1 MKNPRGRR
9 GFFVSGVN
17 QNVLVFKGNN
27 CISLYNYATILSIEI
42 AESRCRQMV
51 NPLWKNTEI
60 RNQLK
65 IITKEIAPDL
75 VLTNATYLHGIFKK
89 WMTGNIWIS
98 GDRIVY
104 AGKEMPKIDASTEV
118 ADMKD
123 KFIVPGYI
131 EPHVHPYQLYNPH
144 SFADYAAQGGT
155 TMFLS
160 DNLTLYLALE
170 NEKAFSLLDQLAELP
185 FNFYWWTRFDS
196 QTELNDEDQ
205 LFTSTFVGEWLD
217 RQDVLLGGELTGWPK
232 LMAGDD
238 QMLYW
243 IQKAKMGLKKIEGHF
258 PGASEKTLA
267 RMKLLGAD
275 GDHESMTVDEVEMR
289 LLHGYGVTLRY
300 SSIRP
305 DLPDLLKEIVER
317 ELNVFDKLMMTTD
330 GSTPTFHLDGV
341 MDLCI
346 KIALEAGVPPIDAY
360 MMASYNVARYYNV
373 TSLHGLIA
381 TGRYANLNI
390 LDTPENPVPSG
401 VISKGVW
408 LKKDGKK
415 VYSLPNI
422 DWSILPDLDIDFE
435 LTEDDF
441 QFSMPF
447 GIEMVNDVI
456 TKPYTVNVDTHDSD
470 LSKSHDE
477 SFLMLIDKKGKWRV
491 NTLIKGFA
499 PGLDGFASSYTNTG
513 DIILIGKKRK
523 DMWLAFNEM
532 KRLKGGIV
540 LAEKGEI
547 VESLPLPYGGV
558 MSDLPMEQLIEQ
570 EKSLKKALKKRG
582 YKHGD
587 AVYTL
592 LFLQATHLPYVRV
605 TQKGI
610 YDVMN
615 KKILFPAFMR

>member
-1 MKNPRGRR
+1 
-9 GFFVSGVN
+9 
-17 QNVLVFKGNN
+17 
-27 CISLYNYATILSIEI
+27 
-42 AESRCRQMV
+42 MV
-51 NPLWKNTEI
+51 KPLWKNKEI

-65 IITKEIAPDL
+65 IVTKEIAPDL
-75 VLTNATYLHGIFKK
+75 VLTNTTYLHGIFKK
-89 WMTGNIWIS
+89 WVTGNIWIAN
-98 GDRIVY
+98 DRIVY
-104 AGKEMPKIDASTEV
+104 AGKDMPKIEAATEI
-118 ADMKD
+118 ADMTG
-123 KFIVPGYI
+123 KFVVPGYI
-131 EPHVHPYQLYNPH
+131 EPHVHPTQLYNPQ

-160 DNLTLYLALE
+160 DNLTFFLSLE
-170 NEKAFSLLDQLAELP
+170 NKKAFSLLDELAKLP
-185 FNFYWWTRFDS
+185 FSFYWWTRFDS
-196 QTELNDEDQ
+196 QTELNNEDQ
-205 LFTSTFVGEWLD
+205 LFTSTSVGEWLD

-267 RMKLLGAD
+267 RMRLLGAD
-275 GDHESMTVDEVEMR
+275 GDHEAMTVDEVEMR
-289 LLHGYGVTLRY
+289 LLHGYGVTLRH

-305 DLPDLLKEIVER
+305 DLPMLLKGIVER

-330 GSTPTFHLDGV
+330 GSTPAFHSDGV
-341 MDLCI
+341 MDWCI
-346 KIALEAGVPPIDAY
+346 QMAIDAGVPAIDAY

-390 LDTPENPVPSG
+390 LDAVENPVPSG
-401 VISKGVW
+401 VISKGTW

-415 VYSLPNI
+415 VRSLPNV
-422 DWSILPDLDIDFE
+422 DWSVMPGLDIDYE

-447 GIEMVNDVI
+447 GIEMINDVI
-456 TKPYTVNVDTHDSD
+456 TKPYTVSVDTHDAN

-477 SFLMLIDKKGKWRV
+477 SFLILIDKKGEWRV
-491 NTLIKGFA
+491 NTIIKGFA
-499 PGLDGFASSYTNTG
+499 SGLDGFASSYTSTG
-513 DIILIGKKRK
+513 DIILIGKNRGDMKR
-523 DMWLAFNEM
+523 AFNEI

-540 LAEKGEI
+540 VVQNDEI
-547 VESLPLPYGGV
+547 LHSLPLPYGGV

-570 EKSLKKALKKRG
+570 EQVLKTALAERG

>member
-1 MKNPRGRR
+1 
-9 GFFVSGVN
+9 
-17 QNVLVFKGNN
+17 
-27 CISLYNYATILSIEI
+27 
-42 AESRCRQMV
+42 MV

-65 IITKEIAPDL
+65 IVTKEIAPDL
-75 VLTNATYLHGIFKK
+75 VLINATYLHGIFKK
-89 WMTGNIWIS
+89 WVTGNIWIS
-98 GDRIVY
+98 SDRIVY
-104 AGKEMPKIDASTEV
+104 AGKEMPKIDAVTEV
-118 ADMKD
+118 ADMKG
-123 KFIVPGYI
+123 KYIVPGYI
-131 EPHVHPYQLYNPH
+131 EPHVHPTQLYNPQ

-160 DNLTLYLALE
+160 DNLTFFMALD
-170 NEKAFSLLDQLAELP
+170 NKKAFSLLDQLRELP
-185 FNFYWWTRFDS
+185 FSFYWWTRFDS
-196 QTELNDEDQ
+196 QTELNNEDQ
-205 LFTSTFVGEWLD
+205 LFTSTSVGEWLD

-232 LMAGDD
+232 LLAGDD

-267 RMKLLGAD
+267 RMRLLGAD

-289 LLHGYGVTLRY
+289 LLHGYGVTLRH

-305 DLPDLLKEIVER
+305 DLPNLLKGIVER

-330 GSTPTFHLDGV
+330 GSTPAFHLDGV
-341 MDLCI
+341 MDWCI
-346 KIALEAGVPPIDAY
+346 QIALDAGVPPIDAY

-390 LDTPENPVPSG
+390 LDEIENPVPSG

-415 VYSLPNI
+415 VCSLPNV
-422 DWSILPDLDIDFE
+422 DWSIFPDLDIEFE
-435 LTEDDF
+435 LTDDDF

-447 GIEMVNDVI
+447 GIEMINDVI
-456 TKPYTVNVDTHDSD
+456 TKPYTVSVDTHDAN

-477 SFLMLIDKKGKWRV
+477 SFLMLIDKNGKWRV

-499 PGLDGFASSYTNTG
+499 PGLDGFASSYTSTG
-513 DIILIGKKRK
+513 DIILIGKNRE

-532 KRLKGGIV
+532 KRLKGGIILV
-540 LAEKGEI
+540 ENGEI
-547 VESLPLPYGGV
+547 VQSLPLPYGGV

-570 EKSLKKALKKRG
+570 EKALKKALKERG

-587 AVYTL
+587 AVYTM

-610 YDVMN
+610 YDVKN
-615 KKILFPAFMR
+615 KKILFPSFMR

>member
-1 MKNPRGRR
+1 
-9 GFFVSGVN
+9 
-17 QNVLVFKGNN
+17 
-27 CISLYNYATILSIEI
+27 
-42 AESRCRQMV
+42 MV
-51 NPLWKNTEI
+51 NPIWRNTEI
-60 RNQLK
+60 REQMK
-65 IITKEIAPDL
+65 IITKEASPDL

-89 WMTGNIWIS
+89 WVTGNIWIK

-104 AGKEMPKIDASTEV
+104 AGQEMPKIGAATEV
-118 ADMKD
+118 ADMEG

-131 EPHVHPYQLYNPH
+131 EPHVHPYQLYNPQT
-144 SFADYAAQGGT
+144 FADYAAQGGT
-155 TMFLS
+155 TTFLS
-160 DNLTLYLALE
+160 DNLTLFLALE
-170 NEKAFSLLDQLAELP
+170 NEKAFSLLDKLAELP

-196 QTELNDEDQ
+196 QTELSNEDG
-205 LFTSTFVGEWLD
+205 LFTSKAVGEWLD
-217 RQDVLLGGELTGWPK
+217 RPDVLLGGELTGWPK

-243 IQKAKMGLKKIEGHF
+243 IQKAKLGLKKIEGHF

-267 RMKLLGAD
+267 RMRLLGAD
-275 GDHESMTVDEVEMR
+275 GDHEAMTVEEVEMR
-289 LLHGYGVTLRY
+289 LLHGYGVTLRH

-305 DLPDLLKEIVER
+305 DLPDLLKGIVER

-330 GSTPTFHLDGV
+330 GSTPGFHKDGV

-373 TSLHGLIA
+373 TNLHGLIA
-381 TGRYANLNI
+381 TGRIANLNI
-390 LDTPENPVPSG
+390 LDDIANPVPSG

-408 LKKDGKK
+408 LKRNGEK
-415 VYSLPNI
+415 VYTLPDI
-422 DWSILPDLDIDFE
+422 DWSVMPELNMEFE

-447 GIEMVNDVI
+447 GLEMVNDVI
-456 TKPYTVNVDTHDSD
+456 TKPYSVSVDTHDGN
-470 LSKSHDE
+470 LSKDHEE
-477 SFLMLIDKKGKWRV
+477 SFLMLIDRHGKWRV

-499 PGLDGFASSYTNTG
+499 SGVSGFASSYTNTG
-513 DIILIGKKRK
+513 DVILIGKNRR
-523 DMWLAFNEM
+523 DMWAAFEEL
-532 KRLKGGIV
+532 KRIKGGIV
-540 LAEKGEI
+540 LMEDGTN
-547 VESLPLPYGGV
+547 VCTLPLPIGGG
-558 MSDLPMEQLIEQ
+558 MSDLPMEQLIVQ
-570 EKSLKKALKKRG
+570 EAALKEALASRG

-592 LFLQATHLPYVRV
+592 LFLQATHLPYVRI

>member
-1 MKNPRGRR
+1 MG
-9 GFFVSGVN
+9 
-17 QNVLVFKGNN
+17 
-27 CISLYNYATILSIEI
+27 
-42 AESRCRQMV
+42 

-60 RNQLK
+60 RQQLK
-65 IITKEIAPDL
+65 IIDKELAPDL
-75 VLTNATYLHGIFKK
+75 VLKNATYLHGIFKK
-89 WMTGNIWIS
+89 WMTGNIWIK

-104 AGKEMPKIDASTEV
+104 AGPDMAKVDASTEV
-118 ADMKD
+118 ADMNG

-131 EPHVHPYQLYNPH
+131 EPHVHPYQLYNPQT
-144 SFADYAAQGGT
+144 FADYAAQGGT
-155 TMFLS
+155 TTFLS
-160 DNLTLYLALE
+160 DNLTLFLALE
-170 NEKAFSLLDQLAELP
+170 NEKAFSLLDELGELP

-196 QTELNDEDQ
+196 QTELSEEDR
-205 LFTSTFVGEWLD
+205 LFTSKSVGEWLD
-217 RQDVLLGGELTGWPK
+217 RTDVWLGGELTGWPK
-232 LMAGDD
+232 LLAGDD

-243 IQKAKMGLKKIEGHF
+243 IQKAKMSLKKIEGHF

-267 RMKLLGAD
+267 RMRLLGAD
-275 GDHESMTVDEVEMR
+275 GDHEAMTVEEVEMR
-289 LLHGYGVTLRY
+289 LLHGYGVTLRH

-305 DLPDLLKEIVER
+305 DLPGLLKGVVEK

-330 GSTPTFHLDGV
+330 GSTPGFHLDGV

-346 KIALEAGVPPIDAY
+346 KIALDAGVPAIDAY

-381 TGRYANLNI
+381 TGRFANLNI
-390 LDTPENPVPSG
+390 LDSLENPVPSG

-408 LKKDGKK
+408 LKRDGEK
-415 VYSLPNI
+415 VFALPKV
-422 DWSILPDLDIDFE
+422 DWSVMPELHLDFD

-447 GIEMVNDVI
+447 GIEMINDVI
-456 TKPYTVNVDTHDSD
+456 TKPYSVSVDTHDGV
-470 LSKSHDE
+470 LSKDHGE
-477 SFLMLIDKKGKWRV
+477 SFLMLLDKHGKWRV

-499 PGLDGFASSYTNTG
+499 SGVSGFASSYTNTG
-513 DIILIGKKRK
+513 DIILIGKSRK
-523 DMWLAFNEM
+523 DMWMAFDEL

-540 LAEKGEI
+540 LVEDGET
-547 VESLPLPYGGV
+547 VCSLPLPIGGV
-558 MSDLPMEQLIEQ
+558 MSELPMEALIPQ
-570 EKSLKKALKKRG
+570 EMVLKEALKERG
-582 YKHGD
+582 YTKGD

-592 LFLQATHLPYVRV
+592 LFLQATHLPYVRI